1 VSESSN
7 QRTSFD
13 LKRLILPA
21 ILFLVALLIRLPGL
35 TWGLKDDQHNQSLH
49 PDEELNFRVSRAI
62 EPAHL
67 SFTPGFYNYGTLYL
81 TAFRVA
87 SDFAFAYSGGSD
99 HPDMDWDYIRKGE
112 LAGRVVSMLA
122 GSLLCVVVFFAA
134 RRFTSD
140 IGAMAAGLCMA
151 VAPALVV
158 HSRFATVDVFATLFV
173 ALAALYALRLLV
185 DENPQWVKCAILAG
199 ICAGLSAGTKYTG
212 GLAVLMPL
220 AAIALR
226 RPPKALMLGA
236 ASALAAVLAF
246 IVSTPGCLLDT
257 AAFMRDFNY
266 ERVHSQTGQGM
277 VFTGT
282 LPGYLYHLDNLFLGM
297 GFILTL
303 LGFGALVWAA
313 VRKERWVW
321 VLLAFALPYYILI
334 GRAEVKFMRYVFPV
348 TLALAAGVGYAVGE
362 GHRLRKGYGALVAL
376 GIFGIGG
383 IGPGGLRG
391 AWFFTSA
398 MIGPDN
404 RELVKPNLKK
414 EGWEAPGEV
423 LFDPDGKSADVN
435 VGLVSDPWFWSPTL
449 YRDTALGRFIP
460 AAIRKERLDASA
472 HPHAEVYTPFD
483 GSEAKSYDP
492 GLIAQQPEYIAYSDF
507 ELMYVERVSKMEHVP
522 DDFIDDVAR
531 YKEFRAA
538 LERDYKPDVQY
549 GSSGDMV
556 EDMRYVM
563 PTVYVWIR
571 KS

>member
-1 VSESSN
+1 MSESSS

-13 LKRLILPA
+13 PKRLILPA
-21 ILFLVALLIRLPGL
+21 ILFLLAVLIRLPGL
-35 TWGLKDDQHNQSLH
+35 SWGLKDDQHNQSLH

-81 TAFRVA
+81 TALRVA
-87 SDFAFAYSGGSD
+87 GDFAFAYSGGSE

-122 GSLLCVVVFFAA
+122 GSLLCIVVFFAT
-134 RRFTSD
+134 RRFTSE
-140 IGAMAAGLCMA
+140 IGAIAAGLCLA
-151 VAPALVV
+151 VSPALVV
-158 HSRFATVDVFATLFV
+158 HSRFATVDVFATLFI
-173 ALAALYALRLLV
+173 ALAALYALRLLL
-185 DENPQWVKCAILAG
+185 DEAPPWLKCAILAG
-199 ICAGLSAGTKYTG
+199 VCTGLSAGTKYTG
-212 GLAVLMPL
+212 GLAVLMPF
-220 AAIALR
+220 AAILLR
-226 RPPKALMLGA
+226 RPPRGLMLAG
-236 ASALAAVLAF
+236 ASALSAVLAF
-246 IVSTPGCLLDT
+246 IVSTPGCLLQTGKFLD
-257 AAFMRDFNY
+257 DFNS
-266 ERVHSQTGQGM
+266 EMVHSSKGHGM

-282 LPGYLYHLDNLFLGM
+282 SSGFLYHIGNLFLGM
-297 GFILTL
+297 GIILTL
-303 LGFGALVWAA
+303 LGFGAMVWAA

-334 GRAEVKFMRYVFPV
+334 GRAEVKFMRYVLPV
-348 TLALAAGVGYAVGE
+348 TIAFAAGVGYAVGE
-362 GHRLRKGYGALVAL
+362 GHRLRKGYGSLVAL
-376 GIFGIGG
+376 GILGVGG
-383 IGPGGLRG
+383 LDAGGLRG
-391 AWFFTSA
+391 TWFFTSA

-414 EGWEAPGEV
+414 EGSEAPGEATFGA
-423 LFDPDGKSADVN
+423 LDVN

-449 YRDTALGRFIP
+449 YPDTALGRFIP

-472 HPHAEVYTPFD
+472 HPHAEVYTPSD

-492 GLIAQQPEYIAYSDF
+492 ALIAMKPEYISYSDF
-507 ELMYVERVSKMEHVP
+507 ELMYVERVSKIEHVP

-531 YKEFRAA
+531 YKAFMAA
-538 LERDYKPDVQY
+538 LEKDYKPDVQY
-549 GSSGDMV
+549 GGSGDMV